1 MALLDFLGCKITGTD
16 YNVTLGIS
24 PGYKI
29 NELLQNELTLFF
41 FVGVGLAERV
51 RRWL

>member
-1 MALLDFLGCKITGTD
+1 MALLDFLGCKITGTG

-29 NELLQNELTLFF
+29 KLLQNKLTLFL

-51 RRWL
+51 RRW